1 MEVISQFQKFYSEVF
16 LELAKFGE
24 IEEMHVCDNIGDH
37 LIGNVYVKFA
47 SEEYADKCKDG
58 ITGRY
63 YANKLV
69 VPEYSPVTDFREGR
83 CRQYEDNSCKRGG
96 KCNFMHVK
104 MIPKDLKKLL
114 FAEMFKRHPEYK
126 E

>member
-1 MEVISQFQKFYSEVF
+1 
-16 LELAKFGE
+16 LAKFGE

-47 SEEYADKCKDG
+47 TEEYAETCKDG

-69 VPEYSPVTDFREGR
+69 VPEYSPVTDFGEGR
-83 CRQYEDNSCKRGG
+83 CRQYADNSCKRGG
-96 KCNFMHVK
+96 KCNFMHAK
-104 MIPKDLKKLL
+104 MVPRDLKKAI
-114 FAEMFKRHPEYK
+114 FKEMFSRYP
-126 E
+126 